1 MNVLVTGGGGYI
13 GSHTCV
19 SLLENDYGVVVIDN
33 LSNSK
38 AEAINRVREITG
50 KQLIFY
56 HADVCDA
63 IAVSHVF
70 EKESIDCVIH
80 FAGLKSVAESV
91 SQPLAY
97 YRNNILSTLVLCDVM
112 HRHGV
117 KNLVFSS
124 SATVYGNPAVVPV
137 KENSPV
143 APVNPYGRTKW
154 MIEQILSDLYRADNT
169 WRIALLRY
177 FNPIGAHESGR
188 IGEDPS
194 DIPNNLMP
202 YISKVAV
209 NALPEL
215 QVYGNDYPTP
225 DGTGIRDYIHVM
237 DLADGHVK
245 ALEKL
250 AADGG
255 IVTYNLGTGRGYSVL
270 EVVAAFEAASGIKI
284 PYRIVGRRPGDIP
297 VLYADPKLARQEL
310 GWAACRDIDV
320 MCTDTWRWQKNNP
333 RGYESA

>member
-50 KQLIFY
+50 RKLTFY

-91 SQPLAY
+91 AQPLAY

-117 KNLVFSS
+117 RNLVFSS
-124 SATVYGNPAVVPV
+124 SATVYGNPAVVPL
-137 KENSPV
+137 KEDAPV

-154 MIEQILSDLYRADNT
+154 MVEQILSDLYRADNT

-215 QVYGNDYPTP
+215 YVYGNDYPTP

-237 DLADGHVK
+237 DLADGHIK

-250 AADGG
+250 VADGG
-255 IVTYNLGTGRGYSVL
+255 IATYNLGTGRGYSVL

-297 VLYADPKLARQEL
+297 VLYADPKFARQEL
-310 GWAACRDIDV
+310 GWATRRDIDA
-320 MCTDTWRWQKNNP
+320 MCADAWRWQKNNP